1 MSSVFKEKKKKRN
14 KDVKYNSTVDTI
26 HTKKMNEFQENKKS
40 LEKLKIQLE
49 KLVKKNWKKNNELSD
64 FELEEKLECQDNIKN
79 LKDKIKIIEN
89 SEITNKYLLDTSS
102 ILFKYYSSKNIEDTN
117 YQTSVLDLFNNKQ
130 TEKKKKNCI
139 DQYFNVV
146 DNTITITNL
155 NNYNKYTSQD
165 NIYICKI
172 CNNERIFEQSEGL
185 IICPYCGTQE
195 KILIDNDKSS
205 YKDPPREI
213 SYFAYKKI
221 NHFNEWLAQFQA
233 KETTDIPP
241 EVYDSIRTE
250 LKKENINPLT
260 VKQKKIRD
268 TLKKL
273 NLNKYYEHVPHIL
286 NRLSGKPAP
295 KIPRQTEEK
304 LRIMFKD
311 IQTPWIK
318 HCPSNRS
325 NFFSYSYVLY
335 KCLELL
341 EEDQFLRYFTLLKSR
356 EKLAEQDNIWKLICK
371 DLQWEYIKTI

>member
-14 KDVKYNSTVDTI
+14 KDVKYNLTVDTI
-26 HTKKMNEFQENKKS
+26 HSSKMNEFEETKKS
-40 LEKLKIQLE
+40 VEKLKSQLQKLE
-49 KLVKKNWKKNNELSD
+49 KKKWKKNSD
-64 FELEEKLECQDNIKN
+64 LTDIELEEKLECQDKIKELKNKIKN
-79 LKDKIKIIEN
+79 IET
-89 SEITNKYLLDTSS
+89 SEIPNKYLLDTSS
-102 ILFKYYSSKNIEDTN
+102 ILYKYYNTKNNDKIDTK
-117 YQTSVLDLFNNKQ
+117 TSVLDLFNNKPV
-130 TEKKKKNCI
+130 EKKKTNCI
-139 DQYFNVV
+139 DDYFDVV
-146 DNTITITNL
+146 DNTVSITNL
-155 NNYNKYTSQD
+155 HSSTKYHTQD

-172 CNNERIFEQSEGL
+172 CCAERIFEQSEGI
-185 IICPYCGTQE
+185 IICPTCGTQE

-241 EVYDSIRTE
+241 DVYDSIRIE
-250 LKKENINPLT
+250 LKKENIDPLT
-260 VKQKKIRD
+260 VKQKKIRE

-295 KIPRQTEEK
+295 KIPRETEEK

-341 EEDQFLRYFTLLKSR
+341 EEDQFLSYFTLLKSR